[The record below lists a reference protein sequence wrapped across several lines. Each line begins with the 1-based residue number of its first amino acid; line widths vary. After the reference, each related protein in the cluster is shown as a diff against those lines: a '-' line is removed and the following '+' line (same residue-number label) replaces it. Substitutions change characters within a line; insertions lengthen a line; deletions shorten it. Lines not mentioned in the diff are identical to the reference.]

1 MIIDK
6 NNMFA
11 DDLAYDGTPTVV
23 DLQAVGAG
31 KGESVKIW
39 VQGSSTLADA
49 TGITITDG
57 ATSSAADAHITW
69 TCTLAGKILEFT
81 LPSDV
86 ARYVTL
92 ALAGSPSAG
101 TWSAG
106 ITLEGVQ
113 SAQ

>member
-1 MIIDK
+1 MFLDK

-11 DDLAYDGTPTVV
+11 DDLAYNGSSTVI

-31 KGESVKIW
+31 KGEPVKFW
-39 VQGSSTLADA
+39 FQGSSNLAGA

-57 ATSSAADAHITW
+57 TTVAAADAFITW
-69 TCTLAGKILEFT
+69 TATLAGKILEFT

-86 ARYVTL
+86 SRYVKL

-106 ITLEGVQ
+106 ITLNGVQ
-113 SAQ
+113 TSV